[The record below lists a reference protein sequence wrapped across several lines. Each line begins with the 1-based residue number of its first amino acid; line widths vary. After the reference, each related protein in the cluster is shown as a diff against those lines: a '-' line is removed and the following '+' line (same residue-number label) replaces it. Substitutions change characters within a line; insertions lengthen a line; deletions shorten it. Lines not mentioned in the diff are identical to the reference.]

1 MSLSDPES
9 LLVIGA
15 GYIGFEAALEA
26 RKKGFQV
33 YALARNEQKK
43 KALQDEG
50 IVPLPGDLTAP
61 ETLPEFP
68 SVQRVLF
75 SAAPD
80 GHTEE
85 DYEKIYLKGL
95 QAVLERLT
103 RADQILWISSTSVWG
118 EGVQGVVDESVA
130 PSPREAKAR
139 LLLEAERQVLSSR
152 FPAMVLRLSG
162 IYGPGRNRLAAFRE
176 GRWPEPETP
185 LRYLNLIHREDIVR
199 VIDFLFERAEPGE
212 VYIGTDCEPVLNR
225 EIAQWLSVQF
235 PRSQPLPLFSGKEP
249 AGKRCSSFKLQA
261 MGFRFRYPAFREGY
275 SGLIAAHERTHEFP

>member
-1 MSLSDPES
+1 MSRSDLES

-33 YALARNEQKK
+33 YALARSEEKK
-43 KALQDEG
+43 KILQDRG
-50 IVPLPGDLTAP
+50 IVPLDGDLAAP
-61 ETLPEFP
+61 ESLPEFP
-68 SVQRVLF
+68 CVQRVLF

-80 GHTEE
+80 GHTER
-85 DYEKIYLKGL
+85 DYEQIYVRGL
-95 QAVLERLT
+95 QAVLDRLT
-103 RADQILWISSTSVWG
+103 QADQIVWISSTSVWG
-118 EGVQGVVDESVA
+118 DEPQGVVDESVI
-130 PSPREAKAR
+130 PSPRGAKPQ
-139 LLLEAERQVLSSR
+139 LLLDAERRVLSSR

-199 VIDFLFERAEPGE
+199 VIDFLFERGEPGE
-212 VYIGTDCEPVLNR
+212 IYIGTDCEPVLNR
-225 EIAQWLSVQF
+225 EMAQWLAVHF
-235 PRSQPLPLFSGKEP
+235 PRTQPPASFSGKEP

-261 MGFRFRYPAFREGY
+261 MGFDFRYPSFREGY
-275 SGLIAAHERTHEFP
+275 RGLITAYERTHEFP

>member
-1 MSLSDPES
+1 MIFSGQES

-15 GYIGFEAALEA
+15 GYVGFEAALEA

-33 YALARNEQKK
+33 YALARSEQKK

-50 IVPLPGDLTAP
+50 IVPLYGDLTAP

-75 SAAPD
+75 AAAPD
-80 GHTEE
+80 AHTES
-85 DYEKIYLKGL
+85 DYEIIYVKGL

-118 EGVQGVVDESVA
+118 EEVQGVVDESVI
-130 PSPREAKAR
+130 PSPREAKAK

-152 FPAMVLRLSG
+152 FPAMILRLSG
-162 IYGPGRNRLAAFRE
+162 IYGPGRNRLAAFRV
-176 GRWPEPETP
+176 GRWPEPQTP

-199 VIDFLFERAEPGE
+199 AIDFLFDRGEPGE
-212 VYIGTDCEPVLNR
+212 VYIGTDCEPSLNR
-225 EIAQWLSVQF
+225 ELARWLSVQF
-235 PRSQPLPLFSGKEP
+235 PRSQPVPGFSGLEP

-261 MGFRFRYPAFREGY
+261 MGFSFRYPAFREGY
-275 SGLIAAHERTHEFP
+275 SGLIAAYERTHEFP